1 MSFYGN
7 YNNVNHNSKR
17 NNDRECS
24 YNYNET
30 DEYSNYS
37 DYSDYNR
44 YNSDKYME
52 YDQSNWNCS
61 NDQTHTHEYEG
72 SVKIAEA
79 QEDPHNHRF
88 ACVTGE
94 AIFTSDGSHF
104 HKLHNNTDFY
114 EEHFHKMCDVT
125 GPAIPVGNGRHVH
138 FVCGDTTIN
147 DGHQHEFQFATL
159 IDDPIGH

>member
-1 MSFYGN
+1 MSFYGK

-24 YNYNET
+24 YNNNET

-37 DYSDYNR
+37 DYGDYNR

-52 YDQSNWNCS
+52 YNQSNWNCS
-61 NDQTHTHEYEG
+61 NDQTHTHEYKG

-94 AIFTSDGSHF
+94 AIFHQM
-104 HKLHNNTDFY
+104 
-114 EEHFHKMCDVT
+114 E
-125 GPAIPVGNGRHVH
+125 AI
-138 FVCGDTTIN
+138 FISFKTIQIFMKN
-147 DGHQHEFQFATL
+147 ISTKCAM
-159 IDDPIGH
+159 